1 MHAIEVKIPG
11 SRHRRLP
18 AEWEAQST
26 VLIAWPRAEGDW
38 APYLAEVRACYQQL
52 AAAIAARARLLVL
65 AEDPAAVR
73 AALGTIAAEVIESPA
88 EDTWTRDYGP
98 ITVLEDAQP
107 RILDFGFNGWG
118 LKFAAAGDNLAT
130 RSLHAEGHLG
140 KAPLHTVGLIL
151 EGGSIESDG
160 QGTILTTT
168 ACLMS
173 PHRNPHLGKAEVEAA
188 LAQHLGADHILWL
201 DHGHLQGDDTDA
213 HVDTIARLCPNNTI
227 AYVRCDDPADEHFGD
242 FQRLEAQLATLRTR
256 DGQPYRLVPLPWAA
270 PCFAPDDGRR
280 LPATYANF
288 LLLNGA
294 VLMPTYGDQA
304 KDAAAVAAAQVAC
317 PGYAVV
323 TVDCSALICQH
334 GSLHCSTMQIPREV
348 FP

>member
-1 MHAIEVKIPG
+1 M
-11 SRHRRLP
+11 P
-18 AEWEAQST
+18 AEWEPQSA
-26 VLIAWPRAEGDW
+26 VLLAWPRAEGDW
-38 APYLAEVRACYQQL
+38 APYLAEVRACYRNL
-52 AAAIAARARLLVL
+52 AAAIAPLARLLIL
-65 AEDPAAVR
+65 AEDPYEVQK
-73 AALGTIAAEVIESPA
+73 ALGDIPAKVLQSPA

-98 ITVLEDAQP
+98 ITVLDGGQP
-107 RILDFGFNGWG
+107 RLLDFGFNGWG

-130 RSLHAEGHLG
+130 RALHARGYLG
-140 KAPLHTVGLIL
+140 SAPLQTIGLIL

-160 QGTILTTT
+160 AGTILTTS

-188 LAQHLGADHILWL
+188 LAEHLGADRVLWL

-213 HVDTIARLCPNNTI
+213 HVDTIARLCPDDTI
-227 AYVRCDDPADEHFGD
+227 AYVRCDDPADEHYAD

-256 DGQPYRLVPLPWAA
+256 AGTPYRLVPLPWAA
-270 PCFAPDDGRR
+270 PRFASDDGRR

-288 LLLNGA
+288 LLLNGT
-294 VLMPTYGDQA
+294 VLMPAYREPSR
-304 KDAAAVAAAQVAC
+304 DAAAVAAAQAAC
-317 PGYAVV
+317 PGWNVV
-323 TVDCSALICQH
+323 TVDCSALVCQH